1 MGGMKR
7 YSKVERVEIV
17 REHER
22 SGQSAVAF
30 CRQRGV
36 SAGSLA
42 NWRKRYVGAEPRT
55 PAVGEVLPWIPV
67 VVTMDGVDSDK
78 AAGYVLAAE
87 GLRLEVPGGFDP
99 EETRVLW
106 QLLRT
111 AGEVAS

>member
-1 MGGMKR
+1 MKR
-7 YSKVERVEIV
+7 YSKVERIEIV

-22 SGQSAVAF
+22 SGQSAAAF

-42 NWRKRYVGAEPRT
+42 NWRKRYAGAEQRM

-67 VVTMDGVDSDK
+67 VVTEAAVDSGK

-87 GLRLEVPGGFDP
+87 GLRLEVPRGFDA

-111 AGEVAS
+111 AREVAS